1 MMGIAYHWV
10 MAKQD
15 LYQIAALQQGYFRT
29 RQALDAGW
37 SRAALNTATNA
48 GEIDNIGYG
57 LYRFAHYPAT
67 SQDELHEIQTLAFDG
82 TFSHETALTLFGLS
96 DLLPRTTH
104 FTIPPGSGFKP
115 RPGLTIHHMRLAPDE
130 RVLREGLWL
139 TSPLRTFI
147 DAARAGSDPDQLL
160 AAARQALDAA
170 ILSPASVARL
180 AKQYPYTMLDP
191 A

>member
-1 MMGIAYHWV
+1 MSR
-10 MAKQD
+10 QD
-15 LYQIAALQQGYFRT
+15 LYQIGAHQHGYFRT
-29 RQALDAGW
+29 GQALDAGW

-48 GEIDNIGYG
+48 GEIKNIAYG
-57 LYRFAHYPAT
+57 LYRFNHYPAT
-67 SQDELHEIQTLAFDG
+67 PQDELYEIQTLAPDG

-115 RPGLTIHHMRLAPDE
+115 RPGLTIHHMRMASDE
-130 RVLREGLWL
+130 RVLRDGLWL
-139 TSPLRTFI
+139 SSPLRTFI

-160 AAARQALDAA
+160 AAARQARDAA

-180 AKQYPYTMLDP
+180 AKAYPYTMLD
-191 A
+191 AA

>member
-67 SQDELHEIQTLAFDG
+67 SQDELHEIQTLAPDG

-115 RPGLTIHHMRLAPDE
+115 KPGLTIHHMRLAPDE

-170 ILSPASVARL
+170 ILSPASAARL
-180 AKQYPYTMLDP
+180 AKQYPYTMLEP

>member
-1 MMGIAYHWV
+1 MVGIAYHAV
-10 MAKQD
+10 MSRQE
-15 LYQIAALQQGYFRT
+15 LYEVAGLQHGYFRT
-29 RQALDAGW
+29 RQALDVGW
-37 SRAALNTATNA
+37 SRAALNTAVNA
-48 GEIDNIGYG
+48 GEIRSITYG

-67 SQDELHEIQTLAFDG
+67 VGDELHEIQTLAPDG

-104 FTIPPGSGFKP
+104 LIIRPGSGFKP

-130 RVLREGLWL
+130 RVLRDGLWL
-139 TSPLRTFI
+139 TAPLRTFI
-147 DAARAGSDPDQLL
+147 DAARAGAEPDQLL
-160 AAARQALDAA
+160 AAARQARSAA

-180 AKQYPYTMLDP
+180 AMQYPYTLLGP

>member
-67 SQDELHEIQTLAFDG
+67 SQDELHEIQTLAPDG

-115 RPGLTIHHMRLAPDE
+115 RPGFTIHHMRLAPDE

>member
-67 SQDELHEIQTLAFDG
+67 SQDELHEIQTLAPDG

-160 AAARQALDAA
+160 AAARKALGAA

>member
-1 MMGIAYHWV
+1 MMGRAYHSV
-10 MAKQD
+10 MSRQD
-15 LYQIAALQQGYFRT
+15 LYPIAALQHGYFRT
-29 RQALDAGW
+29 RQALDADW
-37 SRAALNTATNA
+37 SRASLNTATNA
-48 GEIDNIGYG
+48 GEIENIAYG

-67 SQDELHEIQTLAFDG
+67 PQDELYEIQTLAPEG

-115 RPGLTIHHMRLAPDE
+115 RPWLTIHHMRLAPDE
-130 RVLREGLWL
+130 RVLRDGLWL

-147 DAARAGSDPDQLL
+147 DTARAGSDPDQLL
-160 AAARQALDAA
+160 AAARQARDAA

-180 AKQYPYTMLDP
+180 AKEYPYTMLG
-191 A
+191 AA

>member
-67 SQDELHEIQTLAFDG
+67 SQDELHEIQTLAPDG

-180 AKQYPYTMLDP
+180 DKQYPYTMLD
-191 A
+191 AA

>member
-1 MMGIAYHWV
+1 MMGIAYHRV

-37 SRAALNTATNA
+37 SRAALNTAANA

-67 SQDELHEIQTLAFDG
+67 SQDELHEIQTLAPDG

-180 AKQYPYTMLDP
+180 AKQYPYTMSDP

>member
-1 MMGIAYHWV
+1 
-10 MAKQD
+10 
-15 LYQIAALQQGYFRT
+15 
-29 RQALDAGW
+29 
-37 SRAALNTATNA
+37 
-48 GEIDNIGYG
+48 
-57 LYRFAHYPAT
+57 
-67 SQDELHEIQTLAFDG
+67 
-82 TFSHETALTLFGLS
+82 
-96 DLLPRTTH
+96 
-104 FTIPPGSGFKP
+104 
-115 RPGLTIHHMRLAPDE
+115 MRLAPDE

>member
-37 SRAALNTATNA
+37 SRAALNTAANA

-67 SQDELHEIQTLAFDG
+67 SHA
-82 TFSHETALTLFGLS
+82 AS
-96 DLLPRTTH
+96 DLLV
-104 FTIPPGSGFKP
+104 K
-115 RPGLTIHHMRLAPDE
+115 
-130 RVLREGLWL
+130 
-139 TSPLRTFI
+139 
-147 DAARAGSDPDQLL
+147 
-160 AAARQALDAA
+160 
-170 ILSPASVARL
+170 
-180 AKQYPYTMLDP
+180 K
-191 A
+191 

>member
-67 SQDELHEIQTLAFDG
+67 SQDELHEIQTLAPDG

-115 RPGLTIHHMRLAPDE
+115 KPGLTIHHMRLAPDE

-160 AAARQALDAA
+160 AAARQALGAA